1 MCLMPRYPGIHGL
14 STISAIGIL
23 SNFSRR
29 AARLNISHCSGN
41 MAVPCYVR
49 CGTDHRFLWSVGM
62 GLRPAKFHE
71 KLASW
76 QGGSGE
82 VGVTVEKS
90 RSLVCLTRS
99 MRALRE

>member
-1 MCLMPRYPGIHGL
+1 
-14 STISAIGIL
+14 
-23 SNFSRR
+23 
-29 AARLNISHCSGN
+29 
-41 MAVPCYVR
+41 
-49 CGTDHRFLWSVGM
+49 M

-71 KLASW
+71 KLREAQGIPRCARWFFDPVWLGPPVDRRQKNRSPVPRQTIVFSGLLGW
-76 QGGSGE
+76 ACGPRNFMKNWHHGKGGSGE